1 MLLHEFYGQGDY
13 QDRKAMVFKEKDGYV
28 IIKSMACKE
37 KDGYVVIML
46 EDKAICEERTI
57 TGHSEVYAENCAENW
72 VLGVI

>member
-13 QDRKAMVFKEKDGYV
+13 QDRKALV
-28 IIKSMACKE
+28 IRENDAYI
-37 KDGYVVIML
+37 VIMMA
-46 EDKAICEERTI
+46 DKTIYEERKI